1 MPELDSL
8 CGASETMICKRHD
21 LKSKILGILT
31 IGLLTAPIGSAN
43 AVAYNFYSGSDLVM
57 TLTTS
62 GATTFEL
69 NFVYSP
75 EGAGT
80 AFVNEVLLQN
90 TGGATLANSTFTSL
104 GTQVGTASYKA
115 GGYESGPWN
124 WKISFPTAGSSGA
137 NRFLEGE
144 SASWTIEST
153 VLSDWAFGQTHIN
166 AFLDGKSI
174 KLDACL
180 DGTPNCNPAQVP
192 EPGTLALLGLGLA
205 SLGLARRCR
214 A

>member
-1 MPELDSL
+1 MRSIKLTDAL
-8 CGASETMICKRHD
+8 AAIVHTGYDMKLR
-21 LKSKILGILT
+21 ILGLLT

-57 TLTTS
+57 TLSTS
-62 GATTFEL
+62 GTTTFVL
-69 NFVYSP
+69 NFVYAP

-80 AFVNEVLLQN
+80 SFVNNVLLQN

-124 WKISFPTAGSSGA
+124 WKISFPTAGSPGT

-144 SASWTIEST
+144 SASWKIEST

-180 DGTPNCNPAQVP
+180 DGTPN
-192 EPGTLALLGLGLA
+192 
-205 SLGLARRCR
+205 
-214 A
+214 